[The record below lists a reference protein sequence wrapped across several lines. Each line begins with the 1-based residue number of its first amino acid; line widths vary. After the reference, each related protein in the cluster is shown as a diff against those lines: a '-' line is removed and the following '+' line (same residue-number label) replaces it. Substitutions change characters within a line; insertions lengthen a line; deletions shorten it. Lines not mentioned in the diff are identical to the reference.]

1 MAKNVEIK
9 VNSTQLLQD
18 IRNMKTLKTNI
29 ENFKT
34 NISFE
39 KSKGSSVDEFNNV
52 YSQILS
58 LQQDLVDLYNNTASA
73 LKKTR
78 DAFNEKDK
86 ELANYFKAEEK

>member
-1 MAKNVEIK
+1 MAKNVEIL

-18 IRNMKTLKTNI
+18 IRNMKTLKTNM